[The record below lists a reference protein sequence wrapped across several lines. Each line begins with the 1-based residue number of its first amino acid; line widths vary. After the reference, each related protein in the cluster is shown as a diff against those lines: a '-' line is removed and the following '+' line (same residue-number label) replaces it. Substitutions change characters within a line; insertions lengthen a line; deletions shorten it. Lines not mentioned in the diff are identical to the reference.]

1 MSYNTVPELLTGIGN
16 AIREKTNTS
25 NKINAQDMPNLIKSI
40 KTTSTGTCIL
50 TIKNKYNYDYA
61 TTLYINNNDGIEIGE
76 QMTKTYTLNKGDLT
90 FIKSKDASNCLKTIS
105 ISSNSTNNYVLGYF
119 NDTSANDTVD
129 KVAAISFQILDDCTI
144 TVEARV
150 LV

>member
-76 QMTKTYTLNKGDLT
+76 QMTKTYTLNKGDLI
-90 FIKSKDASNCLKTIS
+90 FIKSKGASNCLKTIS

-119 NDTSANDTVD
+119 NGTSADDTVD
-129 KVAAISFQILDDCTI
+129 YMAAISFQIFGDCTI
-144 TVEARV
+144 TIEARV

>member
-50 TIKNKYNYDYA
+50 TIKNGYNYDYA
-61 TTLYINNNDGIEIGE
+61 TTLYINNDNGIEVKGQTTE
-76 QMTKTYTLNKGDLT
+76 TYTLNKGDLV
-90 FIKSKDASNCLKTIS
+90 FIKSKGPNSCLKTIS
-105 ISSNSTNNYVLGYF
+105 ISSKNTNNYVLGYF
-119 NDTSANDTVD
+119 NGTSAEDTVD
-129 KVAAISFQILDDCTI
+129 NVAAISFQIFGDCTI
-144 TVEARV
+144 TVEARIIV
-150 LV
+150 